1 MCLRPGLHLPS
12 DVCEKL
18 LGTLYDL
25 GLDLDDRIVRALTRP
40 DSLFRLQRLNLRY
53 SSVSDEGLTALLNQ
67 NSLRELDIVGCR
79 RLTPASLEVL
89 NSRSHQLVELNM
101 TGLPTSSR
109 DNAGCIFPSCV
120 INDCR

>member
-1 MCLRPGLHLPS
+1 M
-12 DVCEKL
+12 
-18 LGTLYDL
+18 
-25 GLDLDDRIVRALTRP
+25 DDRIVRALTRP
-40 DSLFRLQRLNLRY
+40 ESLFRLQRLNLRY
-53 SSVSDEGLTALLNQ
+53 SSVSDEGLTALLTQ

-89 NSRSHQLVELNM
+89 NARSHNLVELNM